1 MARQF
6 GIISNTSGGI
16 TGCVLNTVR
25 QSTSAQ
31 TAEARGEDGQITD
44 KWFFS
49 REENVSR
56 SGVMDSTEL
65 TVKAGDTISYG
76 GKNYGVV
83 STSMDESSTG
93 AATFAIE
100 ATAPDEATI
109 HTYSSSTSS
118 SST

>member
-16 TGCVLNTVR
+16 AGCVLNSVR

-31 TAEARGEDGQITD
+31 TAEARGEDGKITD
-44 KWFFS
+44 KWFYS
-49 REENVSR
+49 REENVSL
-56 SGVMDSTEL
+56 SGVMDSSAL
-65 TVKAGDTISYG
+65 SVKAGDTITYG
-76 GKNYGVV
+76 GKSYGVV

-100 ATAPDEATI
+100 GTAPDSASI
-109 HTYSSSTSS
+109 HIYSSSSASS
-118 SST
+118 